1 MSAVP
6 VSVPA
11 AHYAVGID
19 LGTTHTLVACAR
31 LDAVAPAIGLFPI
44 AQSVAPGEVA
54 ALPMLAS
61 MRYHPADGE
70 LPAADLALPWGG
82 PATDAGG
89 VAIVGELAREL
100 GSKVPGRL
108 VASAKSWLSHPGI
121 DRTAACLPWGA
132 EASVPQVSPVE
143 ASAALLA
150 HLRAAWDHAHPQ
162 APLAAQ
168 DLVLTLPASF
178 DETARLLTV
187 EAARLAGLPRVRL
200 VEEPQAACYDWIA
213 CHADDLAARLAGV
226 RLLLVVDVGGGTTD
240 LTLIR
245 VECAGADAPV
255 SRLVRVAVGEH
266 LMLGGDNMDLML
278 AHIAER
284 RLFADGERLAAGQ
297 LAQLIQ
303 QCRRA
308 KERLLAPDAPETARV
323 TLLGSGSR
331 LLGAARSVE
340 FARAEIR
347 EWLVEGFFPR
357 CAADDRPAGRRAALV
372 EFGLPYAADAAIT
385 RHLAA
390 FLGRHQAAARSALG
404 DAAPA
409 EGLALPDAVLLNGGV
424 FHANLLAE
432 RLCAVLAD
440 WRGGEPPR
448 RLEHADPDRAV
459 ARGAVAAALARRG
472 QGLAIGGGAARSYCL
487 LLDAEGSERQ
497 AVCLLARGT
506 EEGEERVLDDRA
518 FLLRLGA
525 PVHFALV
532 AGGEDRTLAA
542 GELLTVAAAD
552 WAALPPVATV
562 LDGSGEVRVR
572 LAAGLSEVG
581 TLALAC
587 VEAHGPRRWQLE
599 FRLRGEGAEALPM
612 AAASAHPRLDEAA
625 DRLLRYY
632 GSRAKDVNPKEIKS
646 LRSELEKLL
655 GARETWDTPLLRELA
670 GVLWEGARRRRRSA
684 DHERLWLSLA
694 GYCLRPGFGWA
705 LDDWRVAQVWSLYPH
720 GVQYAGDAQVLAEW
734 WTLWR
739 RIAGGLDAHAQAQL
753 LDALLP
759 ELAPLA
765 RGLKPKPGTDD
776 RVRLAGALE
785 RVPAARKVGLGTLLL
800 ERLAQ
805 KSESN
810 QTWWALGRCGAR
822 VPFHGSAHAVVP
834 ADIAAGWCEAAL
846 AADWQAAPPAAL
858 AATLLARRSGDRVRD
873 LDDGLRARVAARLRA
888 THQPESWVRLVE
900 TVVELDEADRKRVFG
915 EALPPGLRLAG

>member
-1 MSAVP
+1 MNDACAP
-6 VSVPA
+6 VA
-11 AHYAVGID
+11 RYAVGID
-19 LGTTHTLVACAR
+19 LGTTHTLLACAA
-31 LDAVAPAIGLFPI
+31 LGAADPPIELFPI

-54 ALPMLAS
+54 ALPVLAS
-61 MRYHPADGE
+61 LRYHPADGE
-70 LPAADLALPWGG
+70 LPAADLALPWG
-82 PATDAGG
+82 AAAVDAGG
-89 VAIVGELAREL
+89 TAVVGALAAEL
-100 GSKVPGRL
+100 GARVPGRL
-108 VASAKSWLSHPGI
+108 VASAKSWLSHAGI

-132 EASVPQVSPVE
+132 GDGVARVSPVD
-143 ASAALLA
+143 ASAATLA
-150 HLRAAWDHAHPQ
+150 HLRAAWDHARPDT
-162 APLAAQ
+162 PLAAQ

-187 EAARLAGLPRVRL
+187 EAARRAGLTRLRL

-213 CHADDLAARLAGV
+213 RHRSELAARLADV

-245 VECAGADAPV
+245 VETADGEVP
-255 SRLVRVAVGEH
+255 RLTRIAVGEH

-278 AHIAER
+278 AHVAER
-284 RLFADGERLAAGQ
+284 RLLADGERLAAGQ
-297 LAQLIQ
+297 LAQLLQ

-308 KERLLAPDAPETARV
+308 KERLLSAAAPDSARV

-340 FARAEIR
+340 FTREEVRA
-347 EWLVEGFFPR
+347 WLVEGFFPV
-357 CAADDRPAGRRAALV
+357 CGADERPAGRRGALV

-390 FLGRHQAAARSALG
+390 FLGRHQPAARSALG
-404 DAAPA
+404 AAAPA
-409 EGLALPDAVLLNGGV
+409 DGLALPDALLLNGGV
-424 FHANLLAE
+424 FHAPLLVA
-432 RLCAVLAD
+432 RLQEVLAD
-440 WRGGEPPR
+440 WRGGAAPR
-448 RLEHADPDRAV
+448 LLENVDPDCAV

-472 QGLAIGGGAARSYCL
+472 LGLAIGGGAARSYCL
-487 LLDAEGSERQ
+487 LLDTEGSERR
-497 AVCLLARGT
+497 AVCLLARGSV
-506 EEGEERVLDDRA
+506 EGEERLLSDRA

-532 AGGEDRTLAA
+532 AGGEAGTLAA
-542 GELLTVAAAD
+542 GELLTVEAAD

-562 LDGSGEVRVR
+562 LDGSGEVRVQ
-572 LAAGLSEVG
+572 LAASLSEVG

-587 VEAHGPRRWQLE
+587 VEEHGPRRWQLE
-599 FRLRGEGAEALPM
+599 FRLRGEGAEALPVS

-625 DRLLRYY
+625 DRILRFY

-646 LRSELEKLL
+646 LRTELEKLL
-655 GARETWDTPLLRELA
+655 GARDTWDTPLLRELA

-684 DHERLWLSLA
+684 DHERLWLSLT

-720 GVQYAGDAQVLAEW
+720 GVQYAGDTQVLAEW

-739 RIAGGLDAHAQAQL
+739 RVAGGLDAAAQGQL

-759 ELAPLA
+759 DLEPPAK
-765 RGLKPKPGTDD
+765 GLKPKPGSDD

-785 RVPAARKVGLGTLLL
+785 RVPAARKVELGTRLL
-800 ERLAQ
+800 ERLGS
-805 KSESN
+805 KNESN

-834 ADIAAGWCEAAL
+834 AGVAAGWCEAAL
-846 AADWQAAPPAAL
+846 AVDWQTAPPAAL

-873 LDDGLRARVAARLRA
+873 LPDTLCGRVAERLRA
-888 THQPESWVRLVE
+888 LRQPESWVRMVE
-900 TVVELDEADRKRVFG
+900 AVVELDDADRKRVFG